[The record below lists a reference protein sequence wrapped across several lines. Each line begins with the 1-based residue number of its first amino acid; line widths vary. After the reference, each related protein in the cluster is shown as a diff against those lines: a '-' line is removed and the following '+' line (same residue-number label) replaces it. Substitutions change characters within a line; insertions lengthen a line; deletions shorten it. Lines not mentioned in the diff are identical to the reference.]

1 MWDESKHPRDKIG
14 RFTTAHY
21 TKMSIDELKRLCSI
35 YDSDAPPYNSMQLL
49 PISYKLPDEQ
59 LPSSVGAKWRNY
71 DISMPDGSIAHFV
84 EGSKL
89 QDKEVFAGRGCRTKI
104 RDRYDLTRDYPGSH
118 PDMWQKVK
126 AKAQIRLHNGEVL
139 AAEIHWY
146 EEQTIGKVEF
156 KYKKDL

>member
-1 MWDESKHPRDKIG
+1 MWDESKHPRDSHG
-14 RFTTAHY
+14 RFTEVGKVYRQNASY
-21 TKMSIDELKRLCSI
+21 GEILRLS
-35 YDSDAPPYNSMQLL
+35 
-49 PISYKLPDEQ
+49 DEQ
-59 LPSSVGAKWRNY
+59 LPRSVGAKWGNY

-156 KYKKDL
+156 KYKKQL